1 MTTTPATAERRGPAF
16 DPALPV
22 WRLLTSVRFAV
33 FLIATLAALGLA
45 GVMIPQVPEAMRGN
59 EAAIDAWLDTK
70 RDTFGPFTDPMHRLG
85 LFELFHA
92 RWFLIALGF
101 LVVNVSV
108 CVFNRWSPTFRNVF
122 RPPERV
128 PDSFYERAHNRTALA
143 PVSID
148 TAESALRA
156 QHFRIK
162 TREEAGAAYMFAD
175 RYPWAQLATFAS
187 HMALILFLAGG
198 LVTALTGFSTEA
210 FAGEGTTVPVFAV
223 SDPNQMQVRIDDA
236 VGEYGPKGN
245 PLDFRTHLTIFRN
258 GVEVKSGY
266 MTVNDPLKYDGYR
279 FHQVAFF
286 ADGAALRIRDA
297 TTGNTVFSETFP
309 LEEIVA
315 APAITVRDAAGN
327 ELLRDLIAPTLVAE
341 AGSGALVNVP
351 GAGRVLWVGIVAK
364 DEETWQLVTFDPQSG
379 QSGQEL
385 RIDEGASG
393 EIDGLRITFDDVS
406 AIPAAVGVDVPGGGD
421 ELLAQMIESPD
432 GATSLLLTGEGR
444 PAISLTPGEPVTVNG
459 YTYIFEGPREFA
471 GLSVKRDSGAWFIW
485 IATGLLVGG
494 LALTFYV
501 PRRRLW
507 LKLTATETRIA
518 ALAEKSGGF
527 PGEMRKLARRLGV
540 PAPPDIQEER

>member
-1 MTTTPATAERRGPAF
+1 MTATPATAPRRGPAF
-16 DPALPV
+16 DPALPI

-33 FLIATLAALGLA
+33 FYISTLAAFGLA
-45 GVMIPQVPEAMRGN
+45 GVLIPQVPEAMRGN
-59 EAAIDAWLDTK
+59 EAAIAAWIDTK
-70 RDTFGPFTDPMHRLG
+70 RDTFGPFTDSMHRLG
-85 LFELFHA
+85 LFEVFQA

-108 CVFNRWSPTFRNVF
+108 CLFNRWSPTFRNVF
-122 RPPERV
+122 RPPQRV
-128 PDSFYERAHNRTALA
+128 PDSFYERAHNRTAFA
-143 PVSID
+143 PVTTS
-148 TAESALRA
+148 TAEFALRA
-156 QHFRIK
+156 QRFRIK
-162 TREEAGAAYMFAD
+162 TRTEDTATYIFAD

-198 LVTALTGFSTEA
+198 LVTALTGFSTQA

-223 SDPNQMQVRIDDA
+223 KDPNQLQVRIDDA
-236 VGEYGPKGN
+236 VGVYGEQGN

-258 GVEVKSGY
+258 GEQVKSGY
-266 MTVNDPLKYDGYR
+266 MTVNDPLKYGGYR

-286 ADGAALRIRDA
+286 GDGAALRIRDA
-297 TTGNTVFSETFP
+297 ATGNTVFSETFP

-315 APAITVRDAAGN
+315 APAITISDATGN
-327 ELLRDLIAPTLVAE
+327 ELLRDLIAPTLVTE
-341 AGSGALVNVP
+341 AASGALVNVP
-351 GAGRVLWVGIVAK
+351 GADRTLWVGIVAK
-364 DEETWQLVTFDPQSG
+364 DAETWELVTFDPQSG

-393 EIDGLRITFDDVS
+393 EIDGLRLTFDDVA
-406 AIPAAVGVDVPGGGD
+406 AIPAAVGVDVPGGGE
-421 ELLAQMIESPD
+421 ELLAQLVESPG
-432 GATSLLLTGEGR
+432 GATSLLLIGEGR
-444 PAISLTPGEPVTVNG
+444 PAISLPPNQPVTTGG
-459 YTYIFEGPREFA
+459 YTYIFEGQREFA

-527 PGEMRKLARRLGV
+527 PAEMRKLAHRLGV
-540 PAPPDIQEER
+540 PVPPDLQEER